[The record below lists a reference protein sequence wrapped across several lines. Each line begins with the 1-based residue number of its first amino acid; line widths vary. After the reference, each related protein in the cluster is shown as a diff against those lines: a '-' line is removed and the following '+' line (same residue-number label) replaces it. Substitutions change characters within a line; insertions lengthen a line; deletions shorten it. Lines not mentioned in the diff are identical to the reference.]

1 MTRPALVV
9 GLTGG
14 VASGKSIVSQAF
26 AALGVPVVDTDVLA
40 RELVEPGTPALAAI
54 RAHFGPGILDDAGH
68 LQRRRLRERIFADPD
83 AKAALEAILHPRIR
97 AAVDDRLAALAA
109 PYALVVIP
117 LLVETGQQ
125 QRVDRVLVVDV
136 PEAVQLQRLCTRDG
150 VDRTLAERM
159 VRAQVDRHTRLAAAD
174 DILPNTSS
182 LKELQNAVRQLHLN
196 YQRIAGVAADPP
208 LP

>member
-14 VASGKSIVSQAF
+14 VASGKSAVSQAF
-26 AALGVPVVDTDVLA
+26 AALGVPLVDTDVLA

-174 DILPNTSS
+174 DILPNTGS

-196 YQRIAGVAADPP
+196 YQRIAGVAADAP

>member
-14 VASGKSIVSQAF
+14 VASGKSAVSQAF

-54 RAHFGPGILDDAGH
+54 RAHFGPGILDDAGQ
-68 LQRRRLRERIFADPD
+68 LQRRRLREHIFADPD
-83 AKAALEAILHPRIR
+83 AKTALEAILHPRIC

-136 PEAVQLQRLCTRDG
+136 PEAVQLQRLCMRDG

-159 VRAQVDRHTRLAAAD
+159 LRAQADRSARLAAAD
-174 DILPNTSS
+174 DILPNTGS

>member
-159 VRAQVDRHTRLAAAD
+159 MRAQVDRHTRLAVAD